1 MRKLVLGLMGA
12 TALTFGATAANAS
25 VTVEGGT
32 TVDVTGPT
40 TTDDGINFSL
50 GYSDSGVSNPFNELL
65 VFTNTLAGSYSISLT
80 STASGAND
88 ADFDA
93 VYLTGG
99 SIVGQLDIPEL
110 VGSSDPLELFGKL
123 NFNLGPGE
131 YTLHLEGT
139 STGNGSFG
147 GNVAFTAVPEPATW
161 AMMLLGFGAVGF
173 AMRRRRTP
181 ALMQVA

>member
-1 MRKLVLGLMGA
+1 MRRLVLGLLGA
-12 TALTFGATAANAS
+12 AALTIGTGANAAI
-25 VTVEGGT
+25 TVDPGT
-32 TVDVTGPT
+32 TVGVSGPS
-40 TTDDGINFSL
+40 TTDGGMNFSI

-80 STASGAND
+80 SAAVGSND

-99 SIVGQLDIPEL
+99 SIVGQLNIPESL
-110 VGSSDPLELFGKL
+110 GSTDALEIFGL
-123 NFNLGPGE
+123 LDFGLGAGT

-139 STGNGSFG
+139 SSGQGAFG

-161 AMMLLGFGAVGF
+161 GMMLLGFGAVGL
-173 AMRRRRTP
+173 AMRRRRRP
-181 ALMQVA
+181 ALLQVA

>member
-1 MRKLVLGLMGA
+1 MRKLVLGLLGA
-12 TALTFGATAANAS
+12 TALTFGATAANAT
-25 VTVEGGT
+25 VTVDAGT

-40 TTDDGINFSL
+40 TSDGGVNFSL
-50 GYSDSGVSNPFNELL
+50 GYSDSGISNPFNELL
-65 VFTNTLAGSYSISLT
+65 VFTNDLAGSYSISLT
-80 STASGAND
+80 STASGDND

-110 VGSSDPLELFGKL
+110 LGSTDALELFGKIGV
-123 NFNLGPGE
+123 NLGAGT

-161 AMMLLGFGAVGF
+161 GMMLLGFGAVGF
-173 AMRRRRTP
+173 AMRRRRRP
-181 ALMQVA
+181 ALLQVA